1 MGTLIHDKFR
11 IASFL
16 GPVVRFQIRRCA
28 TQDDRRTVSVGPYLG
43 NKAGV
48 VARPFFLLVGT
59 FVFFIDDDKSQI
71 LERTKNGT
79 PNPNQDAGLSV
90 SHPVPDISPFRG
102 R

>member
-1 MGTLIHDKFR
+1 M
-11 IASFL
+11 
-16 GPVVRFQIRRCA
+16 
-28 TQDDRRTVSVGPYLG
+28 SVGPYLG

-90 SHPVPDISPFRG
+90 SHPVPDISRSEADNLEWATATALPNQDLKRFTI
-102 R
+102 